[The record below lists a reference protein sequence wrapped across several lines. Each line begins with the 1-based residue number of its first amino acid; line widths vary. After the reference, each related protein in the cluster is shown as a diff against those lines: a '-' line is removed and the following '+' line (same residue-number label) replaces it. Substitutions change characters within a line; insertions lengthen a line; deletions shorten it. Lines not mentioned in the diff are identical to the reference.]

1 MSNRKHR
8 KALHPRGQKSAR
20 KHDIDIRRKM
30 EARITA
36 IGDSLVEEGLLSEL
50 VCFGPLSKESSE
62 GRDFTATMI
71 VDGDPIEHSF
81 GMTIYGS
88 DVANQRQTSYP
99 NVDQWSLPWNI
110 NDTTIRKK
118 ILGQFDIDVKL
129 SQEIPDKTM
138 REFLS

>member
-8 KALHPRGQKSAR
+8 KVQHLRGQGSSVKR
-20 KHDIDIRRKM
+20 DGNMRRKM
-30 EARITA
+30 EMRIKE
-36 IGDSLVEEGLLSEL
+36 IGDGLVEEGLLGGFACSD
-50 VCFGPLSKESSE
+50 PSSKESSE

-71 VDGDPIEHSF
+71 VGGDPIEHSF

-118 ILGQFDIDVKL
+118 ILGQFSIDVKL

-138 REFLS
+138 REFLV